1 MKVNNAATNIFVQMI
16 PVLLVLYFLRT
27 NVQEVGY
34 LSKGMNKLVILG
46 VELGSKGGDGIWDGV
61 HQSYVQELLEGL
73 WAIKAGIS
81 FSLELRWELWE
92 DRSHSVFSF

>member
-1 MKVNNAATNIFVQMI
+1 MT

-27 NVQEVGY
+27 NFQEVGY

-46 VELGSKGGDGIWDGV
+46 VELGSKSGDGIWDGV

-81 FSLELRWELWE
+81 FQILGCTFVSEPCL
-92 DRSHSVFSF
+92 SS

>member
-1 MKVNNAATNIFVQMI
+1 MI

-27 NVQEVGY
+27 NFQEVGY
-34 LSKGMNKLVILG
+34 VSKGMNKLVILC
-46 VELGSKGGDGIWDGV
+46 VELGSKGGEGIGDGV

-73 WAIKAGIS
+73 WAIKAGVS
-81 FSLELRWELWE
+81 FSLELKWELWE